1 MRFPSEDRARFDRYQ
16 FNAAGKTL
24 IETIDLLHLLIKV
37 FMAIDNKK
45 YFKGWMKSWS
55 VQKSKIREKV
65 YQEREQLKFIL
76 KK

>member
-1 MRFPSEDRARFDRYQ
+1 
-16 FNAAGKTL
+16 
-24 IETIDLLHLLIKV
+24 
-37 FMAIDNKK
+37 MAIDNKK
-45 YFKGWMKSWS
+45 YFKGWMKSLS